1 MATAGEADCS
11 LASKCM
17 DFCQALASQGLP
29 FHFSLNMGPDFTF
42 SLDTRGKAG
51 AVPVKKKK
59 VSPSTQRRNARR
71 REEFLL
77 KKRQHLSTVD
87 APVEKATVPQFSC
100 DQCDYT
106 NVSEKGLRQHIRMKH
121 RREQLENQLQKSSSP
136 ATPESLRFSTQAT
149 SLASSPPLHSSREET
164 CPNSLGVNFMARC
177 GQKSDLS
184 GLCGIGYWVSG
195 LVKCLPQSQW
205 LLQSYK
211 RSFDCKSNIKESS
224 KSVAITII

>member
-42 SLDTRGKAG
+42 SLDTRSKTEV
-51 AVPVKKKK
+51 VPVKKKK

-77 KKRQHLSTVD
+77 KKRQSLSTVKP
-87 APVEKATVPQFSC
+87 PVEKVAEPQFSC
-100 DQCDYT
+100 VHCEYT

-121 RREQLENQLQKSSSP
+121 RKEQLEDQLPQSSSP
-136 ATPESLRFSTQAT
+136 ATPESLRSSAQAT
-149 SLASSPPLHSSREET
+149 SLAGSPP
-164 CPNSLGVNFMARC
+164 PAQQQG
-177 GQKSDLS
+177 GDLS
-184 GLCGIGYWVSG
+184 QLRFTSHIR
-195 LVKCLPQSQW
+195 PPM
-205 LLQSYK
+205 
-211 RSFDCKSNIKESS
+211 
-224 KSVAITII
+224 

>member
-1 MATAGEADCS
+1 MATVGEADCS

-77 KKRQHLSTVD
+77 KKRQRLSTVD

-149 SLASSPPLHSSREET
+149 SLASSPPLHSSREEA
-164 CPNSLGVNFMARC
+164 CPNCDGSLT
-177 GQKSDLS
+177 SDHQCDSESDCDEEDDDDEEEQVDEGERLKAEREAM
-184 GLCGIGYWVSG
+184 Y
-195 LVKCLPQSQW
+195 QM
-205 LLQSYK
+205 LLQINA
-211 RSFDCKSNIKESS
+211 SNPFMKKNSD
-224 KSVAITII
+224 